1 MQVNPMQLVQ
11 MIKNGQNPQQLMIYF
26 LESQGISNTPMGANL
41 LNLAKEGRTED
52 IEQIVRNISKQKGID
67 FDKEFPK
74 FKERLGLN

>member
-41 LNLAKEGRTED
+41 LALAKENKSAE
-52 IEQIVRNISKQKGID
+52 IEQIVRNLMSQRGVD
-67 FDKEFPK
+67 FDKEFTN
-74 FKERLGLN
+74 FKKTLGL